1 MTEAIKELI
10 RDIPDFPKPGILFK
24 DITPLLAD
32 PKQFP
37 RAIDLIARQF
47 QNKGIDHVVC
57 VEARGFI
64 VGTPLAYKLGA
75 GLVPVRKPG
84 KLPYQTVRT
93 TYELEYG
100 AGSLEMH
107 TDALKPGA
115 QVLIADDLLATGGTT
130 AAAIDLVKK
139 LKAEVVGIAVL
150 VELLFLQGRARLA
163 GFDLFSLIQY

>member
-1 MTEAIKELI
+1 MIEAIKELI

-32 PKQFP
+32 PTQFP
-37 RAIDLIARQF
+37 HAIDLIARQF

-100 AGSLEMH
+100 TDSLEMH

-115 QVLIADDLLATGGTT
+115 RVLIADDLLATGGTT

-139 LKAEVVGIAVL
+139 LKAEVVGVAVL

-163 GFDLFSLIQY
+163 GFDVYSLIQY